1 MGTAHH
7 LVYSVEMRSIVT
19 LEIISLT
26 TMTQITSL
34 ILRGYANDI
43 PDELAQRLA
52 PFQSQFSDL
61 FTSLIATR
69 LLGQGTINSST
80 LTSTS
85 ILNSTSSTYQEI
97 LDFLIDR
104 PTAAQIIN
112 FKVSE
117 TSQSRLQTLLQKN
130 CEAALTAAETA
141 EIDLYEQL
149 DTLIGF
155 LKIRAYAELQVTPQN

>member
-1 MGTAHH
+1 
-7 LVYSVEMRSIVT
+7 
-19 LEIISLT
+19 
-26 TMTQITSL
+26 MTQIT
-34 ILRGYANDI
+34 IDI

-52 PFQSQFSDL
+52 PFQNQFSDL

-69 LLGQGTINSST
+69 LLGQSTIDSSAPTST

-85 ILNSTSSTYQEI
+85 GTYQEI

-104 PTAAQIIN
+104 PTPAQIIN

-117 TSQSRLQTLLQKN
+117 ASQSRLQTLLEKN
-130 CEAALTAAETA
+130 REAALTAAETA

-155 LKIRAYAELQVTPQN
+155 LKIRAYAALQATPQN

>member
-1 MGTAHH
+1 
-7 LVYSVEMRSIVT
+7 
-19 LEIISLT
+19 
-26 TMTQITSL
+26 MTQIT
-34 ILRGYANDI
+34 IDI

-69 LLGQGTINSST
+69 LLGQSTVDRSTPNANLTI
-80 LTSTS
+80 TSG
-85 ILNSTSSTYQEI
+85 TYQEI

-104 PTAAQIIN
+104 PTSVQIIN

-117 TSQSRLQTLLQKN
+117 ASQSRLQILLEKN
-130 CEAALTAAETA
+130 RETALTAAETA

-155 LKIRAYAELQVTPQN
+155 LKIRAYAALQATPQN

>member
-1 MGTAHH
+1 
-7 LVYSVEMRSIVT
+7 
-19 LEIISLT
+19 
-26 TMTQITSL
+26 MTQIT
-34 ILRGYANDI
+34 IDI

-52 PFQSQFSDL
+52 PFQNQFSDL

-69 LLGQGTINSST
+69 LLGQNTIDRSTPPST

-85 ILNSTSSTYQEI
+85 GTYQEI

-104 PTAAQIIN
+104 PTSEQIIN
-112 FKVSE
+112 FKVSKA
-117 TSQSRLQTLLQKN
+117 SQSRLQTLLEKN
-130 CEAALTAAETA
+130 REAALTAAETA

-155 LKIRAYAELQVTPQN
+155 LKIRAYAALHATPQN

>member
-1 MGTAHH
+1 
-7 LVYSVEMRSIVT
+7 
-19 LEIISLT
+19 
-26 TMTQITSL
+26 MTQIT
-34 ILRGYANDI
+34 IDI

-52 PFQSQFSDL
+52 PFQNQFSEL
-61 FTSLIATR
+61 FTNLIATR
-69 LLGQGTINSST
+69 LLGQPTIDSA
-80 LTSTS
+80 TSTS
-85 ILNSTSSTYQEI
+85 TLDSTSTTYQEI

-104 PTAAQIIN
+104 PTAAQIID

-130 CEAALTAAETA
+130 CEAALTAAEAA